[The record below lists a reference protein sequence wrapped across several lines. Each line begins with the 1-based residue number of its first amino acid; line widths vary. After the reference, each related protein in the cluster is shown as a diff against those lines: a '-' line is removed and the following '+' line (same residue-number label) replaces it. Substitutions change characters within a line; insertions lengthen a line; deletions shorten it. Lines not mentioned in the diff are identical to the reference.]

1 MKANLNVNPND
12 DDNFKKFEGCL
23 DRLIPIVAAI
33 VITII
38 VYFIKK

>member
-1 MKANLNVNPND
+1 MNKFQNINPND
-12 DDNFKKFEGCL
+12 DEDLKKFEGCL
-23 DRLIPIVAAI
+23 DRLIPIVATI

>member
-1 MKANLNVNPND
+1 MEANLNVNPND
-12 DDNFKKFEGCL
+12 DDNFKKFEGFL
-23 DRLIPIVAAI
+23 DRFIPIVAAI